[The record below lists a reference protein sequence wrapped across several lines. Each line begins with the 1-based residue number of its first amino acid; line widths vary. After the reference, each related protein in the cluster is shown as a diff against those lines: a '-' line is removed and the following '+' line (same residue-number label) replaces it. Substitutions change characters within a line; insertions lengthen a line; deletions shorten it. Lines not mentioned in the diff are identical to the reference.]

1 MKIISRIQC
10 TSTEAIRTSEA
21 PQPSYGLST
30 SVRKILPITYL
41 PITYLP
47 IYLFTYYLFTYYLFT
62 YLPITYL
69 PITYYLFTY
78 KILPI
83 TYLKYYLEVLSSKY
97 GTLWTYKRA
106 KIVDFVLLFISLM
119 FKY

>member
-1 MKIISRIQC
+1 MYIYGGYQDLRG
-10 TSTEAIRTSEA
+10 STTELWAFHF
-21 PQPSYGLST
+21 GKKNL
-30 SVRKILPITYL
+30 
-41 PITYLP
+41 
-47 IYLFTYYLFTYYLFT
+47 TYYLFTYYLFT